1 MNISHSFAASPHQ
14 PTTPELLSALHARGI
29 TYLMG
34 GAQATP
40 AATPVRPLSDAELL
54 ATLAAS
60 QEPRIADA
68 LVGLLLLHP
77 ALAALLPWKAP
88 SHGAARGVRERSLTR
103 ALAALYLQRQ
113 WTTLLNLALGPGHAW
128 LAEEPFRAIW
138 RARHL
143 PPPWVGDG
151 APGLAALAA
160 WERRATGLAANYAD
174 DWMNQAQHLIRS
186 GLRGAVGATS
196 SRIPSPYAV
205 VALTP
210 KSSMPE
216 ALSYADE
223 QGAQT
228 ISMRQPVDKSSI
240 EAFLRELGRRV
251 KQPGKLYLTGG
262 AALVH
267 AGIRGNGATTADI
280 DMKLDAANEAE
291 TQEALR
297 QLKNE
302 LDIDLE
308 LAWPGDFIPTPPSW
322 EASSRYVG
330 RYGALDVFYLDFVTL
345 ALAKISRGS
354 ERDLRDV
361 EALAQSGDVTREA
374 LLEAAEAIRPAL
386 GRGHYFNVDP
396 DRFEALLTATIALI
410 WGA

>member
-1 MNISHSFAASPHQ
+1 MNSPHPLVANSPRQ
-14 PTTPELLSALHARGI
+14 PTIPELLSALHARGI
-29 TYLMG
+29 TYLL
-34 GAQATP
+34 GAQPTSTDTTMRA
-40 AATPVRPLSDAELL
+40 LSDAELL
-54 ATLAAS
+54 AALAAS

-68 LVGLLLLHP
+68 LISLLLLHP
-77 ALAALLPWKAP
+77 ELAAFLPWETP
-88 SHGAARGVRERSLTR
+88 TREPARITRERSLTR
-103 ALAALYLQRQ
+103 GLAALYLQRI
-113 WTTLLNLALGPGHAW
+113 WTSLLSLALGPGHVW
-128 LAEEPFRAIW
+128 LAEEPFQAVW

-143 PPPWVGDG
+143 PPPWVDDG
-151 APGLAALAA
+151 EPGLAALAA
-160 WERRATGLAANYAD
+160 WERQATGLPANYED

-186 GLRGAVGATS
+186 GLRGATSAMS

-210 KSSMPE
+210 KSSTPE
-216 ALSYADE
+216 ALSHTDE

-228 ISMRQPVDKSSI
+228 MSMRQPVDKSSI

-267 AGIRGNGATTADI
+267 AGIRGEGAATADI
-280 DMKLDAANEAE
+280 DLKLDEANEAE

-308 LAWPGDFIPTPPSW
+308 LAWPGDFIPPPPSW

-330 RYGALDVFYLDFVTL
+330 RYGALDVYYVDFVTL
-345 ALAKISRGS
+345 ALAKITRGS

-361 EALAQSGDVTREA
+361 EALAQSGAISCEA
-374 LLEAAEAIRPAL
+374 LQEAASAIRPEL
-386 GRGHYFNVDP
+386 GRGRYFNVDP
-396 DRFEALLTATIALI
+396 DRFDALLAATLQRV